1 MQTELL
7 AAWRAGTAPRPDHP
21 PRDLRTDLRPRLDRV
36 TADLAASLPVGAHP
50 PLAEQIATDL
60 RRAGFSPA
68 VIDLATAP
76 LR

>member
-7 AAWRAGTAPRPDHP
+7 GAWRAGTAPRPDHP
-21 PRDLRTDLRPRLDRV
+21 PRDLRAYLRPRLDRV
-36 TADLAASLPVGAHP
+36 TADLAASLPVGAYP
-50 PLAEQIATDL
+50 PLAKDIANDL

-68 VIDLATAP
+68 VIALATAP